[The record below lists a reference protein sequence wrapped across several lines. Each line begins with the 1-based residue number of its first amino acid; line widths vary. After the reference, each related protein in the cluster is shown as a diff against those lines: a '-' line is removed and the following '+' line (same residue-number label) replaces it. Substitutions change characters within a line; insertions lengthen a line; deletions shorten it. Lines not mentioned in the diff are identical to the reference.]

1 MHYLHKFIT
10 NNSTVGIKKRK
21 ELLLDAFTGK
31 KSKALPQTQNSFA
44 ILVKK
49 LQESLTRMDAFEVI
63 TVTQNTDG
71 TCKQGLRRQLLTH
84 PQTQGAVR
92 RPC

>member
-1 MHYLHKFIT
+1 MKTHTRSRIRGHPRDPT
-10 NNSTVGIKKRK
+10 NAINFTSISIKKRK

-31 KSKALPQTQNSFA
+31 QLKALPQSQNPFA

-71 TCKQGLRRQLLTH
+71 MSKH
-84 PQTQGAVR
+84 ES
-92 RPC
+92 